1 MQNRKLYNKA
11 TLKMLRGVK
20 MNQNLNQLKNV
31 PLILEVLKEN
41 KKIRRGDLYK
51 EVMKKQKK
59 KFGKET
65 SYQVISRDIDNL
77 KKNKVVKVVSGG
89 ARSEILS
96 L

>member
-1 MQNRKLYNKA
+1 MKSS
-11 TLKMLRGVK
+11 
-20 MNQNLNQLKNV
+20 LKNLKNI
-31 PLILEVLKEN
+31 PLILEVLEEN

-59 KFGKET
+59 KFDKET

-77 KKNKVVKVVSGG
+77 KKRKIIKVISGG

>member
-1 MQNRKLYNKA
+1 MNK
-11 TLKMLRGVK
+11 
-20 MNQNLNQLKNV
+20 NLNKLKNI
-31 PLILEVLKEN
+31 PLVLDVLKEN

-77 KKNKVVKVVSGG
+77 KKKKIIKVISGG
-89 ARSEILS
+89 PRSEILS

>member
-1 MQNRKLYNKA
+1 MNK
-11 TLKMLRGVK
+11 
-20 MNQNLNQLKNV
+20 NLNNLKNM
-31 PLILEVLKEN
+31 PLILEVLREN

-65 SYQVISRDIDNL
+65 TYQVISRDIDNL
-77 KKNKVVKVVSGG
+77 KKQKVIRIISGG
-89 ARSEILS
+89 SRSEILS

>member
-1 MQNRKLYNKA
+1 MDKNFSH
-11 TLKMLRGVK
+11 
-20 MNQNLNQLKNV
+20 LKNV

-41 KKIRRGDLYK
+41 GKIRRGDLYK

-65 SYQVISRDIDNL
+65 SYQVVSRDIDIL
-77 KKNKVVKVVSGG
+77 KKHKIIKILSGG
-89 ARSEILS
+89 SRSEILS